1 MRTSDLIGILAAA
14 QQSQPRGAPWA
25 AMSASLVGG
34 LAAALVIMSALLGI
48 RPNLLASLGDPV
60 VWLKFSFSTTMLVAA
75 GIAARR
81 LSLPGR
87 QWSGAGFGLSLAFM
101 VALAWA
107 LMDLA
112 THPMAVWPVRIIGQE
127 WLTCLVAIPLLSL
140 PTMLVMGAA
149 MRRLAPTRLD
159 LAGTLLGLASGGTA
173 AFAFALHCQDDTAP
187 FVALWYSLALGVSAL
202 SGRILGP
209 LLLRW

>member
-1 MRTSDLIGILAAA
+1 MLAAA
-14 QQSQPRGAPWA
+14 QQPQPRGVPWA
-25 AMSASLVGG
+25 AISASLAGG
-34 LAAALVIMSALLGI
+34 LVAALVIMAVLLGI
-48 RPNLLASLGDPV
+48 RPNLLSALGEPV

-81 LSLPGR
+81 LSLPGKK
-87 QWSGAGFGLSLAFM
+87 WSGAGFVLSLAF
-101 VALAWA
+101 VATLASA
-107 LMDLA
+107 LIDLA
-112 THPMAVWPVRIIGQE
+112 THPIAMWPERIIGQQ

-149 MRRLAPTRLD
+149 MRHLAPTRLD
-159 LAGTLLGLASGGTA
+159 LAGILLGLASGGTA

-202 SGRILGP
+202 SGRIFGP

>member
-1 MRTSDLIGILAAA
+1 MIGILAAA
-14 QQSQPRGAPWA
+14 QQRQPRGAPWA
-25 AMSASLVGG
+25 AMLASLVGG
-34 LAAALVIMSALLGI
+34 LAAALVIMAALLGV

-60 VWLKFSFSTTMLVAA
+60 VWLKFSFSTTMLIAA

-81 LSLPGR
+81 LSLPGKGWR
-87 QWSGAGFGLSLAFM
+87 GAGLVLSLAFV

-112 THPMAVWPVRIIGQE
+112 THPMAVWPERIIGQE

-140 PTMLVMGAA
+140 PTTLVMGAA

-202 SGRILGP
+202 SGRIFGP